1 MQKKIIALAV
11 AGLVA
16 APAFAQSNVQITGLA
31 SISYNNIS
39 FGDKVAGSV
48 KTNENRLDDNTSRF
62 TIKGTEDLGGGL
74 SAYFQF
80 ENRVSLDTRPNS
92 TYGNTQ
98 GLGDGESF
106 VGLKS
111 NKLGSIGFGK
121 FAMHYHEGMGYSETY
136 RALQTQ
142 MYASAGILGQMN
154 GTYVAGSTRQ
164 QNTVKYETPNWNG
177 FQGKIAYSFSAFG
190 SEGQANNA
198 GLFGA
203 CTTQFGG
210 CAVNLAASE
219 PFPGTAAAGLF
230 SKYTPSNAALAAT
243 NSDYNKGGA
252 WNIVGRYYNGP
263 INAVISYYN
272 MKPEW
277 KNATATTN
285 FYAVNTWTP
294 AGSTITS
301 MGNAGAQKGLKAHF
315 DYKFPFGLQ
324 VGLGYDQF
332 KADLGSGIV
341 TTYAGLGGAGAV
353 VGVPVT
359 YNLGVNKRTAWMIPV
374 SYQFGA
380 HKVYFTYAKAGDVK
394 NSVTGTANATG
405 AKQYT
410 LAYDYALSKR
420 TYVGASYV
428 RLDNDRNATYNP
440 WLSGISTLGGSTLA
454 AGEDAR
460 YFSLNMTHFF

>member
-80 ENRVSLDTRPNS
+80 ENRVSLDTRPNA
-92 TYGNTQ
+92 TYGNAQ

-154 GTYVAGSTRQ
+154 GLYVANSTRQ
-164 QNTVKYETPNWNG
+164 QNTIKYETPNWNG
-177 FQGKIAYSFSAFG
+177 FQAKLLYSFAPFA
-190 SEGQANNA
+190 SEGQANNT
-198 GLFGA
+198 GFLGA
-203 CTTQFGG
+203 CSNQYGG
-210 CAVNLAASE
+210 CAA
-219 PFPGTAAAGLF
+219 PAAAV
-230 SKYTPSNAALAAT
+230 
-243 NSDYNKGGA
+243 NSDYNKGNA

-263 INAVISYYN
+263 INAVLSYYDA
-272 MKPEW
+272 KPEW
-277 KNATATTN
+277 GKNTA
-285 FYAVNTWTP
+285 F
-294 AGSTITS
+294 GDFFH
-301 MGNAGAQKGLKAHF
+301 QKGLKGHF

-324 VGLGYDQF
+324 IGLGYDQF
-332 KADLGSGIV
+332 KLGNAGI
-341 TTYAGLGGAGAV
+341 GAGF
-353 VGVPVT
+353 
-359 YNLGVNKRTAWMIPV
+359 NKRTAWMIPV

-394 NSVTGTANATG
+394 APAGTLVDTG

-428 RLDNDRNATYNP
+428 RFDNDRNATYNP

-460 YFSLNMTHFF
+460 YFSLNLTHFF